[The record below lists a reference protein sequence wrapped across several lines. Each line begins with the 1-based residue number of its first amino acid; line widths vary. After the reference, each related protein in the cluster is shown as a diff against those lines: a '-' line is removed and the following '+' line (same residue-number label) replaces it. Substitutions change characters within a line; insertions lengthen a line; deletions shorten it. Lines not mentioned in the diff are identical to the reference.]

1 MTKLLHFAVI
11 ALIAVGSA
19 TKEVHATEV
28 AANAFLNVN
37 ISLNGVKQSELGIT
51 KVHISNLEIIQAIAN
66 ETTHTFSIKAK
77 LLLKIPVGLESGP
90 TFVIRDNLG
99 GTNVVDFEVPS
110 NILWMIQIGDSV
122 EARRTSLTGITTA
135 NQATIWEFTFQTS
148 QASFDVQGYTTC
160 TLDNRGNPGQ
170 TLADICPTAVSSKVT
185 GTGLDAEGN
194 SIVLQG
200 TISANGRKI
209 VNAN

>member
-1 MTKLLHFAVI
+1 
-11 ALIAVGSA
+11 
-19 TKEVHATEV
+19 
-28 AANAFLNVN
+28 
-37 ISLNGVKQSELGIT
+37 
-51 KVHISNLEIIQAIAN
+51 
-66 ETTHTFSIKAK
+66 
-77 LLLKIPVGLESGP
+77 
-90 TFVIRDNLG
+90 
-99 GTNVVDFEVPS
+99 VDFEVPS

-122 EARRTSLTGITTA
+122 EARRTNLAGITTA

-170 TLADICPTAVSSKVT
+170 TLADICPTVASSKVT